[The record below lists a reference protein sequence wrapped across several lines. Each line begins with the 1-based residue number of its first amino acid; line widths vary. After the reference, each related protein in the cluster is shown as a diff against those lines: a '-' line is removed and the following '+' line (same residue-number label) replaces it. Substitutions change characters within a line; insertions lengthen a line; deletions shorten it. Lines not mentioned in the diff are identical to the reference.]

1 MENYYELLE
10 VSQNASDE
18 VISKVFKHHI
28 KKNHPD
34 LYKGQEKKEAEIRVK
49 KLNEAYE
56 ILSNPDKRKEYDNE
70 LKNYENEKNNIK
82 ELEIDQLKNRNE
94 KLNHTIQ
101 NYNRFI
107 YEYFYE
113 NADEVFEVINSYD
126 KEQELNN
133 NYNKKIKNKFKFYIF
148 KFVIYLIVILFL
160 FILISVIFKI
170 NMFSIFFNT
179 FFK

>member
-10 VSQNASDE
+10 ISQNASDE

-34 LYKGQEKKEAEIRVK
+34 LYRGQEKKEAEIRVK

-94 KLNHTIQ
+94 KLNQTIQ

-107 YEYFYE
+107 YELSLYP
-113 NADEVFEVINSYD
+113 INPTIFS
-126 KEQELNN
+126 
-133 NYNKKIKNKFKFYIF
+133 FTFATYIF
-148 KFVIYLIVILFL
+148 IFLLRFSLIV
-160 FILISVIFKI
+160 S
-170 NMFSIFFNT
+170 
-179 FFK
+179 